1 MQTSTPLVYGEYYHI
16 YNRGNNRQSIFFEE
30 QNYHYFLKLYV
41 KYIVPVADTY
51 AYCLMNNHF
60 HFLVRIKTVEEQT
73 NKTAEQIRT
82 AEVSKTSAALKQQTA
97 EVSKTSAVSVSVLK
111 PNLQFG
117 HLLNSYAKAINKTY
131 QRAGSL
137 FQSRF
142 GRIRVDT
149 DRYLMQLVTYI
160 HQNPQK
166 HGFVDDFRVYP
177 YSSYPAIRYQKA
189 SRINTAEVLAWFG
202 GLDAFEQCHRLP
214 APEKEIEHLLV
225 DDFF

>member
-1 MQTSTPLVYGEYYHI
+1 MQTSTPLNYGDYYHI
-16 YNRGNNRQSIFFEE
+16 YNRGINRQDIFFEE
-30 QNYHYFLKLYV
+30 RNYHYFLKLYV

-51 AYCLMNNHF
+51 AYCLMKNHF
-60 HFLVRIKTVEEQT
+60 HFLVRIKTEEEI
-73 NKTAEQIRT
+73 KT
-82 AEVSKTSAALKQQTA
+82 QTA
-97 EVSKTSAVSVSVLK
+97 EVSKTSAVLK

-131 QRAGSL
+131 QRTGSL

-149 DRYLMQLVTYI
+149 DRYFYQLVTYI

-177 YSSYPAIRYQKA
+177 YSSYQAICYQKA
-189 SRINTAEVLAWFG
+189 SRVNTSDVLAWFD
-202 GLDAFEQCHRLP
+202 GLDAFRQCHQSP
-214 APEKEIEHLLV
+214 AREKEIAYLLV
-225 DDFF
+225 DDLF